1 MRQTTVLGLLA
12 CVFAVVSMVT
22 VQGNQDTASPNLLGR
37 PLHIDALGAPKPDAP
52 LARRSAPGV
61 DVKIGR
67 SGFEVAGPKTL
78 VSLSGLDTG
87 RADWARFTRGAS
99 RRTYF
104 GRETIVVAPQKTEQF
119 LTVDRHQGK
128 RTWRWRLGS
137 PGITPRVGDDGAV
150 SFVRGHALA
159 PVHIAPVQILD
170 AEGAIVTP
178 SDLRWSVRRTGKA
191 WSLELRLDD
200 SRLPAP
206 YVIDPAVIT
215 RRSAATSTGSNGS
228 VPNISIYKPIGI
240 AENDVLVAGITVQG
254 NRTITPPTGWQSIR
268 RDVQTTNLT
277 QQLFYK
283 VAASNE
289 PGLYTWTFS
298 ASDNAVGGIVPYVGV
313 NTASPIDQSSGNVS
327 TSNSANVVA
336 TSITTTGA
344 NYMVVGLFG
353 VNKPFTF
360 TPDASMTE
368 EWDRLGTG
376 PSSIA
381 SEAADYTAPA
391 GATGNK
397 TAVASGN
404 NAWIAQLVSLKL
416 DTAAPTQALSVTE
429 GTRPD
434 LQFFNSGTNTMYYNP
449 AASGDFTVTSAITDA
464 GASQVTFPA
473 LSTTGFTHTA
483 AYSNQVLA
491 DEPLAYWRLGEP
503 SGTSAADASGNGNTG
518 TYGGSPTLGATGA
531 LAGDTDTATS
541 FDGVN
546 DNVSVPNNAALNL
559 NGSFSIEFWAKQTS
573 FTNTTPGILNKGT
586 LDYGERV
593 PDLRRQH
600 GHPFVQAEQ
609 RHARNGCGRPDRR
622 LQALRAHVR
631 RQRLSAGTSTASPG
645 RARHLHSRRMHRR
658 RPLTIGLGDAG
669 QYAND
674 AIDDLAIYQTG
685 TLDDEDRRALQ
696 RRHLVQPRRD
706 RHRGAHSRR
715 RTTPSAQRT
724 RPRRG
729 PRRSRASTAPAIR

>member
-12 CVFAVVSMVT
+12 CVLAAVSMVT
-22 VQGNQDTASPNLLGR
+22 IQGNQDTASPTLLGR
-37 PLHIDALGAPKPDAP
+37 PLHLDALGAPKPDAP
-52 LARRSAPGV
+52 LARRTAPGV
-61 DVKIGR
+61 GVQIDR

-283 VAASNE
+283 VAGVERARSVHLDVQRFGQRGGRHRPVRRCQHCE
-289 PGLYTWTFS
+289 P
-298 ASDNAVGGIVPYVGV
+298 
-313 NTASPIDQSSGNVS
+313 
-327 TSNSANVVA
+327 
-336 TSITTTGA
+336 
-344 NYMVVGLFG
+344 
-353 VNKPFTF
+353 
-360 TPDASMTE
+360 
-368 EWDRLGTG
+368 DR
-376 PSSIA
+376 P
-381 SEAADYTAPA
+381 
-391 GATGNK
+391 
-397 TAVASGN
+397 V
-404 NAWIAQLVSLKL
+404 
-416 DTAAPTQALSVTE
+416 
-429 GTRPD
+429 
-434 LQFFNSGTNTMYYNP
+434 
-449 AASGDFTVTSAITDA
+449 
-464 GASQVTFPA
+464 
-473 LSTTGFTHTA
+473 
-483 AYSNQVLA
+483 
-491 DEPLAYWRLGEP
+491 
-503 SGTSAADASGNGNTG
+503 
-518 TYGGSPTLGATGA
+518 
-531 LAGDTDTATS
+531 
-541 FDGVN
+541 
-546 DNVSVPNNAALNL
+546 
-559 NGSFSIEFWAKQTS
+559 
-573 FTNTTPGILNKGT
+573 
-586 LDYGERV
+586 ERQ
-593 PDLRRQH
+593 RQR
-600 GHPFVQAEQ
+600 FEQ
-609 RHARNGCGRPDRR
+609 R
-622 LQALRAHVR
+622 
-631 RQRLSAGTSTASPG
+631 
-645 RARHLHSRRMHRR
+645 
-658 RPLTIGLGDAG
+658 
-669 QYAND
+669 
-674 AIDDLAIYQTG
+674 
-685 TLDDEDRRALQ
+685 Q
-696 RRHLVQPRRD
+696 RRGDLDHDD
-706 RHRGAHSRR
+706 RSELHGCRLLRH
-715 RTTPSAQRT
+715 Q
-724 RPRRG
+724 
-729 PRRSRASTAPAIR
+729 